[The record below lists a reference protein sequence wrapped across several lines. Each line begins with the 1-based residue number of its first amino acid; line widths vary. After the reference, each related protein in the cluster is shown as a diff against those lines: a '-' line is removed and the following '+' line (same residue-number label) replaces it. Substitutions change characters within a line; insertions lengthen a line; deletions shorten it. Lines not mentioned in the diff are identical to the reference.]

1 MLLTSWIRALR
12 QSFSRR
18 RALSRVRRHAGSTSS
33 VSPRKLSVAEVLEER
48 SLLSALVFDNATF
61 TSTAATPGINIT
73 NSTLDANNDGVSDF
87 DNLVIASSDVPINVS
102 GTGIGIRINLS
113 NLTGLNHITI
123 ENVTVTGGLVAGA
136 QTFQGISVALNN
148 VSLQSLTVDQATVT
162 TTSANGID
170 LNLQNIATAG
180 GVAVTVKDSTVRSTN
195 ATGVQVTLGSTTLT
209 THLSALTVADSILEG
224 IGVTS
229 TAGAAFQTLIDQ
241 TSVRNTRVQ
250 DGSAN
255 PVARSITYNLTRT
268 TVGDLRVEEN
278 PLLRGLSVTTTDSPL
293 KAVTV
298 ADNTINVGAAGATD
312 GIRINTT
319 TTNSALGTTSQS
331 DVTNLL
337 IRTNTITGA
346 VANNNTVN
354 GIVLNLS
361 NSNLGSYTN
370 TTNNSAGA
378 RIADNTIS
386 NLSSNTGTAIGLQ
399 ITASASAAFVAAN
412 DFAGVGNDLP
422 LLLDLFNGSNA
433 TGVRGTAAGD
443 LNGIIS
449 NNITGNNGRG
459 LVVTTTAN
467 TTFLGS
473 VTSNTFRGG
482 NAASREG
489 VVMSFTD
496 KPTTAGFDSFNLL
509 FDSNTVDA
517 NRRAGVDLSMV
528 NTAVG
533 TMEIRDNVIIGTED
547 AGVNTPD
554 GLSISLV
561 GTSVTQQATNLLR
574 KSFIE
579 DNFIGITRAGVVS
592 PNSLNGIFFNAQE
605 QSNVQDLQILNN
617 FVAGNR
623 QDGILIQRDDEAS
636 FTSSLTPEAGQ
647 NRAVTISGNQL
658 FSNQRHGVTVDSRN
672 GSIDLLDFEIKDN
685 SIGTNSVAIGAIAVG
700 SVLGNGQNGIEMF
713 AQADARMLVDIIDN
727 DIQFNGTNGINLET
741 RANASSDKRQIGGTW
756 IKNTISNNTG
766 SGINIIGRH
775 GLYDETLG
783 TRSPI
788 FIGLDGTDP
797 ADGQSRGNLIET
809 NGQFGLRVNVGGSDN
824 GDFGFTN
831 NTVRGNLGGGL
842 QIQSNQELV
851 AIKGNTIVANQG
863 IGLNLIGTGG
873 GAVNATI
880 RDNLITAQT
889 NIAGGNNGDGVEISV
904 LGFLQQTTS
913 VLMTNNFIDSNAGR
927 GIDVLNGG
935 DSTLQLQIGNGTV
948 EGRNTIVSN
957 NLEGLYVVNSS
968 DQTQSQNVSS
978 SVAMSANGGVFNRPD
993 MMLNVELNTIKDNGI
1008 SSSFN
1013 GTGFV
1018 LRVGTSGSDGATI
1031 NNPGSVGSNSGSANA
1046 GNGRVNARVVNNTF
1060 DGNFGNDFYA
1070 EPFLSTGPG
1079 NSGGT
1084 WDTGTF
1090 DNSPLQRDPLS
1101 RLNMVFTAN
1110 TGNGINVQNA
1120 AFFSNNE
1127 PTWKSRSSNG
1137 NVANAPGPFGN
1148 TARARSVTN
1157 LRGGF
1162 DPLTGIDTAAPFTPN
1177 LGFQFAYEA
1186 LGATTWQVETGFDRS
1201 GNNST
1206 FAFFNPNS
1214 AGPSQNNFDD
1224 NSPAI
1229 IGTPTRL
1236 WSVVP
1241 SGSFTFPNVNSPTL
1255 MTAEITVA
1263 LDPSNVPV
1271 SQIRTTF
1278 TEFVTGVDLAD
1289 FQLLSHTIATTLT
1302 SSVPVGALALVVSDA
1317 SVFPAATMAAP
1328 IFIRLEGETLTVIN
1342 VDVPTNTLT
1351 LMNPTT
1357 AAHNGSVNRPLEVAY
1372 VVPLVDALGV
1382 QLSVVADASTQD
1394 PNNPLAFK
1402 SYTIDLSFPTSTAG
1416 DYELRVLTSDVVT
1429 VVRDTVIQVNGLG
1442 NALTPVVDNDG
1453 VLQNYTA
1460 SLNFSIDN
1468 VNPIATISPVT
1479 PALRNAAAGI
1489 VTVNF
1494 TEAVSGVDIADFQL
1508 TRDGV
1513 NVSLGSISVTPVSS
1527 TVYTL
1532 NLNQLTGAPG
1542 VYNLTLFSTDPVSSI
1557 LDVAGNLVANV
1568 AGIAD
1573 QNSWT
1578 VDTTLPTVM
1587 SIDTNPAVSPSNTPV
1602 TAVQINFSEAVSG
1615 LSMLVPGVDIS
1626 DFKLQRTDSSGT
1638 VNNIPLSQL
1647 TTPLFMN
1654 TALQYEIDLTAVTGT
1669 PGTYTLTVNAVNS
1682 GIFDLALNA
1691 LETSFSKTW
1700 VLDTTAPVSDI
1711 VDVAPD
1717 PRQAPVDALNTIFTE
1732 AVNGLLLSQYVLAY
1746 DDGTAATG
1754 GVISD
1759 ATNAPTIVITANG
1772 HGLSNDTSITIYG
1785 VQGNT
1790 NANGVFLV
1798 KNVTANTFE
1807 LDDIAAG
1814 VNPVPGSGIYTSGG
1828 RWARNVSSLGGSTL
1842 TMQTPTRFVA
1852 NLSSVTNNPGTYIVS
1867 LLADPLGAKDAAL
1880 NPLLPAS
1887 TLFNVAAQDTWTYG
1901 PDVAPTGTIT
1911 PFVPSTIGTNAGLV
1925 TITFSEP
1932 LQQVPGSTPG
1942 TFVTPV
1948 DLTDFDLQRKP
1959 TGSPATSFTTVP
1971 LTGATITQTSATTF
1985 VIDLSGSGL
1994 TDGNFDY
2001 KLSLKS
2007 NDAVTPIKDATGN
2020 ALADDNDPATP
2031 AGIANQITWTKVATD
2046 PSVTTITG
2054 VFSDGTDPATA
2065 SKLRAVQTLTINFST
2080 NVTFTNGLSDA
2091 SQYLRLTR
2099 QAATGG
2105 PVLPVSLDGLPII
2118 QVTGSQYR
2126 VNLSA
2131 LTGADGKYT
2140 FTVLGS
2146 ATNAIKSTVG
2156 GLSLLNSKSLSWT
2169 KDATIH
2175 VDPAVAAN
2183 NAVFTDGTDATAL
2196 GNEVVRTSA
2205 GKVTLRAAIQ
2215 EANALAGDDAIELG
2229 VGTYVLTLGGVQ
2241 EDFALSGDLDIRQ
2254 NLTIRGKG
2262 AGQTIIDASGLPAAQ
2277 RDRLFQIMAGATLTL
2292 QGVTLL
2298 GGSVLGSQDGGAI
2311 LNSGT
2316 LDLSDSTIGTTD
2328 ATLVATKGNR
2338 SQDDAGAILNAG
2350 TAKIT
2355 RTTIAGN
2362 TATATGGAI
2371 RNTGTLNLTN
2381 STLSGNTSTGHGG
2394 GLINVAGGN
2403 ATLEGV
2409 TISGNRSNSGAGG
2422 GIRNDGTLRLINDTI
2437 ANNRSL
2443 ATQGGAGI
2451 SRNSVITI
2459 GNTIVS
2465 DNLFTNN
2472 TLNDFSTGAAV
2483 MSLGGN
2489 IVRTPNGAVG
2499 FGAQDQLNVNPGLQP
2514 LANYGGPTQTHT
2526 VLIGSAA
2533 IDRGQNINV
2542 MNQNVATSVD
2552 QRGAPRFLDGP
2563 TAVLNA
2569 VDSGA
2574 IEFGNF
2580 FVNTTTDTADAAQGD
2595 GLAED
2600 GLGLTSLRA
2609 AIMESNALAGESAIL
2624 LDGQVYQLNRLAPDT
2639 TAPVVTSITGVSNTV
2654 QVGVVTI
2661 TFSEDVAGFDLAD
2674 LRLTRQVGA
2683 ALPVIVPL
2691 AGPAFTLT
2699 PAVGSRSVYTI
2710 NLTAAT
2716 AVAGL
2721 YNLTVNPVAS
2731 NIRDKDNNPLTD
2743 VAMVDWVRGT
2753 DTFAPTVS
2761 IAPIVSQPVIN
2772 AGIATVTFSER
2783 VNGVSINNF
2792 TLTRNGVAVSLAG
2805 VTLANTQ
2812 AAGFNGRTVVTLDLT
2827 NVTQLVGNYALS
2839 ISASVGANV
2848 TIKDASPAA
2857 NNLAVVPPPTMWA
2870 KAAFAQFKAVTT
2882 PSTAA
2887 LSTFTLQFSEPV
2899 AGLKEDDFTL
2909 MYNDGSGLGFQPV
2922 TLTTGQ
2928 ATSPL
2933 LAAVVP
2939 VVQTPANGTA
2949 ATQWTYTFRNN
2960 ETARDGV
2967 YQLDFNGLANGNV
2980 LVTATGA
2987 NFIPTAANL
2996 QFQVGEDLSLFGDL
3010 DIFGGAGNNVQII
3023 GVSKDVTANSLGVTV
3038 QPSVIDGLTNDRLFD
3053 TQATSNTTITGVEL
3067 RNGQVVFERNGGGV
3081 RNLGTLT
3088 INNSDLLSSFA
3099 DGNGGGI
3106 SNGDS
3111 LNVGTLVLNSSTL
3124 QSNTAGSIASGSQ
3137 FGKGGA
3143 IFNESGSVTIGDGT
3157 FSSNVAFTDGGVI
3170 YNDNNTTAVIFSST
3184 LSGNT
3189 ARRDGGALYNGD
3201 TSVLTISS
3209 TTLASNLADSDNDGD
3224 GEGGAIFTEGGA
3236 TLTLNTSILRA
3247 NTARAGG
3254 ALYNDDA
3261 SLTLDSN
3268 LFELN
3273 IAKGGLT
3280 GALGNGTGVGGA
3292 IYNSVG
3298 GTLVLTKGVFTT
3310 NSASD
3315 DGGAIQNYGTL
3326 GITGTEF
3333 LINTAGMDSLR
3344 SGDTDKGRGGAI
3356 FNDDGSVIL
3365 TSVEFNQ
3372 NQSFGQAGALFNQDA
3387 GFVSMALS
3395 TFTGNTAAGDAGAVY
3410 NDNVG
3415 QVLIDRS
3422 TFSGNVSTADGGGF
3436 YNNSELNSSPQA
3448 PASSQLTADVLAT
3461 DVSIDVLDVSQF
3473 PSQGGF
3479 LITITSGAMP
3489 VSETLLVTNVS
3500 GNTFQVVRGIH
3511 GTVPALHNNTDPVV
3525 LLDRPAAA
3533 SVITSSTFVQ
3543 NRATDGGAIFNRG
3556 FGSLSVQNS
3565 TLSANTATISGG
3577 GLANFGSASLLN
3589 DTVYLNDAPVGAGI
3603 VSNSDGSS
3611 PLARVAL
3618 LNTIVA
3624 GGTSGFDLVGD
3635 TFVDAGHNLI
3645 EDLGVVTV
3653 IDSTSAPSSFADPT
3667 HANILGQNPQLDV
3680 LQDNGGPTFT
3690 HALLFGSLARD
3701 AGDNAGTTVGDQRG
3715 FTRIFDGDGNGI
3727 ATVDIGAF
3735 ESGFII
3741 NSFSDTID
3749 ENIND
3754 GINADRFGVSTLR
3767 ATIMQANARIGED
3780 TIILSPGTYTLT
3792 LGGREEDGSAT
3803 GDLDITETTLN
3814 IIGSG
3819 TDQTFIDGAQ
3829 IDRIFHVLPGVTL
3842 NLSNLTLLRGNAST
3856 TDNGGAIRNEGTV
3869 ALRNVQVLDSSAA
3882 RGGAIFNEA
3891 AGILT
3896 VTNSLLRGNTAYLQG
3911 GAIFNNGLLELTG
3924 SDIGVATQLAVKL
3937 TNSKLTAVVAASVPG
3952 NTSMITLDSVS
3963 QFPTTT
3969 GFVIQVDAEQ
3979 MLVTGI
3985 LGNTF
3990 TVTRGFNG
3998 TAAPAHAAGNSVAET
4013 TITVADISQFP
4024 STTPFV
4030 IQVDSEQMRV
4040 TAISGNQFTVVRAVN
4055 GVLAAHAQNA
4065 LVSQGN
4071 FANVHGGGLFNL
4083 GNALIQQNFFVGNV
4097 ADSRGGAIYNG
4108 ASAAANTV
4116 DIRQSTFADNF
4127 ASSRGAAI
4135 YNEDVLLITNST
4147 ISSNDSG
4154 TNAAIGNTLTGFVDI
4169 NNSTVV
4175 DNVAF
4180 RGGGLANTTLGF
4192 VTVRNTILANNLS
4205 TAVAGIKAPNARGM
4219 FLTGGNNFVG
4229 NNADSV
4235 GFVNNLNFDQVGS
4248 ATSPF
4253 DPVIEGLSDNGGLTL
4268 TQAPRTGSPAIDAGN
4283 NTGAADKDTV
4293 DQRGAPRPTNDD
4305 SDVGSVERQDIH
4317 LKSISNVTMAE
4328 GNSGS
4333 TPFTFT
4339 LILNQ
4344 ASVEEVRIGFTLQGD
4359 TAFAGEDFI
4368 HQTGTV
4374 VFAPGTLIQT
4384 IVVNVNGDT
4393 SVESNEQFFVNLVD
4407 PVNVTLD
4414 VTRAVGTIT
4423 TDDTGFRIND
4433 VNKVETDSG
4442 TQTYTFTVEVVGA
4455 LLTTDAS
4462 VQYIVSEASGALT
4475 SAVAVNDLIVNVN
4488 NPNAFPTSG
4497 TFTIQIDAEQLL
4509 VTSVA
4514 GNVFNLA
4521 APTTAAHNAGVA
4533 VTLVGASTVSS
4544 AAGVLVSDS
4553 TVTVVSAASFPS
4565 NGGFAIQIDNEFMQ
4579 VTNVDVGTGVLTV
4592 TRGINGS
4599 VPVAHALGAAVTL
4612 VRPNAAT
4619 GGNVDFIDQ
4628 TTPMT
4633 LNFVAGATNPAPQ
4646 TITVTVNSDLNTE
4659 ANESFFVHLTGG
4671 GTTQF
4676 EFGKTIGIGTIFND
4690 DLGFNVSNASAVEV
4704 DPLSVPNTSIM
4715 EFNVTQRHLVYT
4727 SVGGIPTLANTTATV
4742 STSSADATSG
4752 QDFTAVTQT
4761 LSFTGGA
4768 TTAPPVSVTILGDLR
4783 YEVPFETFQLQT
4795 TSGTINTVVDGNV
4808 VAQSNTGTGTIIDN
4822 DQPPDQYHIYSYNNA
4837 GDGLVHIRVDLIQ
4850 TMLGVPTRS
4859 MVQDVVQ
4866 SNPAAITQLGTANDD
4881 LFAIDFNLYATAN
4894 AADFLLYDTTGAF
4907 DVNVIGTSNPIPVGG
4922 ISVDGQAQNGAD
4934 TVRFQGDGTA
4944 FDSVVYDSTDANSG
4958 VVTFTDS
4965 VFGFGTRFV
4974 NYANMEPVFDRTN
4987 AGSRVFN
4994 TTAGNGTADNIVVS
5008 SSGGFVSISSVIGAS
5023 LPTFESVTAR
5033 APLGSLVINGNS
5045 DNNTILVSSADLTF
5059 AATLTVNGFGG
5070 DDTINLANWALPSTV
5085 FGDDS
5090 LDATTGNDVITGGSN
5105 SDSIDGGSGND
5116 VIAGGGGN
5124 DQILGGLGNDNL
5136 TGNDGDDVI
5145 HGDDINDLV
5154 DTGLPNT
5161 QDDIIQGNDG
5171 VDALFGGFGNDN
5183 IDGGAGSETVDGGSG
5198 DDVVSGGSGD
5208 DVVLGNN
5215 GNDTLSGGTGADSV
5229 DGGFG
5234 DDQMFGN
5241 DSISGDGS
5249 TDTINGQDGSDII
5262 SYIDISPA
5270 GNTFTLTTTQLMVG
5284 AEIEIIVDA
5293 DRAFLVAGSGNNM
5306 MIATAFT
5313 GSVTMNGG
5321 AGIDTLL
5328 GGSGNDSLIGGLGTD
5343 TLTGNDGND
5352 TLNGG
5357 DGNDLITGGLGDDV
5371 MTGDV
5376 GIDTISGG
5384 DGNDSAT
5391 GGDGNDSIAGGIGID
5406 TLDGGN
5412 NNDTL
5417 FGNDDGDS
5425 LLGGGGQDSID
5436 GGDGADSIDGG
5447 DGDDTAC
5454 GQTGNDDVRGG
5465 AGNDTLQGNDGDDSV
5480 NGMDGNDTLD
5490 GNLGRDTL
5498 FGGAGDDSLISTDG
5512 NDQVNGQGGSA
5523 DTFTFNGDNTIA
5535 DTFTITAVADVN
5547 PGTGRVGIGLA
5558 RLNPGLSFTT
5568 VLLGVE
5574 VFTLNLNG
5582 GNDLVTVSD
5591 LATVNDL
5598 TVLNINGGD
5607 GNDAIDASLST
5618 STTVALRMFLGAGND
5633 SVLSGAGNDTIQG
5646 EAGNDTIIANDG
5658 TDSLLGGDGNDSLN
5672 GNGGNDTING
5682 GLGDDSIWG
5691 GAGTDSLLGLDG
5703 KDTILGQGSSD
5714 TIDGGIGDDFLDG
5727 GYGVSESV
5735 IAGSGDD
5742 SIRGG
5747 AGNDKIAGRDGI
5759 DRLFGDDGNDT
5770 IKGGDGADSIDG
5782 GNGNDLVSGDQGND
5796 TINGGAGNDFLL
5808 GGVDNDRIL
5817 GGAGNDTCVGEAGN
5831 DYVDG
5836 QGGTDKVLGGNGTG
5850 TNTKAPADTV
5860 LGASSEINE
5869 LFKILTARPSIFNEL
5884 NF

>member
-48 SLLSALVFDNATF
+48 ALLSALVFDNATF

-102 GTGIGIRINLS
+102 GTGVGIRINLS
-113 NLTGLNHITI
+113 NLIGLNHITI
-123 ENVTVTGGLVAGA
+123 ENVAVTGGLVAGA
-136 QTFQGISVALNN
+136 QTFQGISVTLNN
-148 VSLQSLTVDQATVT
+148 VTLQSLTVDQATVT
-162 TTSANGID
+162 TTNANGID
-170 LNLQNIATAG
+170 LNLQNIATVG
-180 GVAVTVKDSTVRSTN
+180 GVAVSVKDSTVRSTN
-195 ATGVQVTLGSTTLT
+195 ATGVQVTLGSTTLS

-224 IGVTS
+224 VGVTS
-229 TAGAAFQTLIDQ
+229 TAGAAFQTLVDQ

-278 PLLRGLSVTTTDSPL
+278 PLFRGLSITTTDSPL
-293 KAVTV
+293 KAVTI
-298 ADNTINVGAAGATD
+298 ADNTNINVGAAGATN
-312 GIRINTT
+312 GISISAS
-319 TTNSALGTTSQS
+319 TTNAALGTTSQS

-337 IRTNTITGA
+337 IRTNTISGA
-346 VANNNTVN
+346 AANNNTVN
-354 GIVLNLS
+354 GIVLNLN
-361 NSNLGSYTN
+361 NSNLGSYSSAE
-370 TTNNSAGA
+370 NNSAGA
-378 RIADNTIS
+378 RITANTIS
-386 NLSSNTGTAIGLQ
+386 NLSSSTGAAIGVQ

-412 DFAGVGNDLP
+412 DVAGVGNDLP
-422 LLLDLFNGSNA
+422 LLLDLFNGSNK
-433 TGVRGTAAGD
+433 TGVRSTAAGD

-449 NNITGNNGRG
+449 NTITGNNGRG

-467 TTFLGS
+467 TNFLGS
-473 VTSNTFRGG
+473 VTSNTFSGG
-482 NAASREG
+482 NAAQRREG

-509 FDSNTVDA
+509 FDSNTVDN
-517 NRRAGVDLSMV
+517 NRRGGVDLTLV

-533 TMEIRDNVIIGTED
+533 AMTIRNNVITNTED
-547 AGVNTPD
+547 NLANTPD
-554 GLSISLV
+554 GLSIALT
-561 GTSVTQQATNLLR
+561 GASVTQQATNVLR

-579 DNFIGITRAGVVS
+579 DNLFGVTAAGAVGRNSANGLFI
-592 PNSLNGIFFNAQE
+592 NAQE
-605 QSNVQDLQILNN
+605 LSEIQDLQIRRNTIANSGANAISFLREDDAKLTTVNPEADQTRSVTIADN
-617 FVAGNR
+617 QTTLSTFH
-623 QDGILIQRDDEAS
+623 GIL
-636 FTSSLTPEAGQ
+636 
-647 NRAVTISGNQL
+647 
-658 FSNQRHGVTVDSRN
+658 VDVRN
-672 GSIDLLDFEIKDN
+672 GSTDLLDFEVRGN
-685 SIGTNSVAIGAIAVG
+685 AIRNNFQTGMHFI
-700 SVLGNGQNGIEMF
+700 SR
-713 AQADARMLVDIIDN
+713 ADARLLVDVIEN
-727 DIQFNGTNGINLET
+727 DIEFNGTDGIQLET
-741 RANASSDKRQIGGTW
+741 FQNATTDKRQIGGTW

-766 SGINIIGRH
+766 SGINIFGRH
-775 GLYDETLG
+775 GLFDEATG
-783 TRSPI
+783 TRTPL
-788 FIGLDGTDP
+788 FVGLEGNDP
-797 ADGQSRGNLIET
+797 ADGLTRGNLIEN
-809 NGQFGLRVNVGGSDN
+809 NGQIGLRVNVGFNSN
-824 GDFGFTN
+824 GDLGVTN

-842 QIQSNQELV
+842 QISSNQELV
-851 AIKGNTIVANQG
+851 AIKGNTIASNQG
-863 IGLNLIGTGG
+863 IGLDLISTGTVS
-873 GAVNATI
+873 ASI

-889 NIAGGNNGDGVEISV
+889 TSAGGIVGDGVEITSV
-904 LGFLQQTTS
+904 GATMS

-935 DSTLQLQIGNGTV
+935 NATLQLQIGDATA
-948 EGRNTIVSN
+948 EGSNTIVSN
-957 NLEGLYVVNSS
+957 NLEGLYVVNSA
-968 DQTQSQNVSS
+968 DAGQSQNVSAN
-978 SVAMSANGGVFNRPD
+978 VAMSANGNVFNRPD
-993 MMLNVELNTIKDNGI
+993 MMLNVDRNTIRDNGI
-1008 SSSFN
+1008 NSGFN
-1013 GTGFV
+1013 ATGFV
-1018 LRVGTSGSDGATI
+1018 LRVGAVGSDGNTV
-1031 NNPGSVGSNSGSANA
+1031 NNPGQVGTSNGGANA
-1046 GNGRVNARVVNNTF
+1046 GNGRVNSRVVTNSF
-1060 DGNFGNDFYA
+1060 DGNLGNDFYV

-1079 NSGGT
+1079 NTGGQ
-1084 WDTGTF
+1084 WDTGGF
-1090 DNSPLQRDPLS
+1090 NPAGLERDPLS
-1101 RLNMVFTAN
+1101 RLNMVFQAN
-1110 TGNGINVQNA
+1110 TGNGINVQNFA
-1120 AFFSNNE
+1120 AFSNNE
-1127 PTWKSRSSNG
+1127 PIWKSRSSNG
-1137 NVANAPGPFGN
+1137 NVANPPGPFGN
-1148 TARARSVTN
+1148 TSRGRSVTN

-1162 DPLTGIDTAAPFTPN
+1162 DPLTNTDTAAPFFVPGN
-1177 LGFQFAYEA
+1177 AGASQGFQFAYEA
-1186 LGATTWQVETGFDRS
+1186 LGPTTWQVETNFDTS
-1201 GNNST
+1201 GNNSS
-1206 FAFFNPNS
+1206 FPFFNPNA
-1214 AGPSQNNFDD
+1214 AGASQNNFSD
-1224 NSPAI
+1224 
-1229 IGTPTRL
+1229 PTGL
-1236 WSVVP
+1236 WSIVP
-1241 SGSFTFPNVNSPTL
+1241 SGSFTFPNVASPSL
-1255 MTAEITVA
+1255 LSAGITVA
-1263 LDPSNVPV
+1263 ADPSAVPI

-1289 FQLLSHTIATTLT
+1289 FQLLSHTIHANVT
-1302 SSVPVGALALVVSDA
+1302 SSVPVGALAIAVSGMTGPMGA
-1317 SVFPAATMAAP
+1317 LGLFPTATVLNP
-1328 IFIRLEGETLTVIN
+1328 IQVRLEGETLTVTN
-1342 VDVPTNTLT
+1342 VNTATNMLT
-1351 LMNPTT
+1351 LATPTT
-1357 AAHNGSVNRPLEVAY
+1357 AAHNGSASRPLEVAF
-1372 VVPLVDALGV
+1372 VVPLVDALGTP
-1382 QLSVVADASTQD
+1382 LSVVADPSTQD

-1416 DYELRVLTSDVVT
+1416 DYELRVVNTDAAT
-1429 VVRDTVIQVNGLG
+1429 VVRDTLIQVNGLG
-1442 NALTPVVDNDG
+1442 NVLTPIVDNDG
-1453 VLQNYTA
+1453 VLQNYAA
-1460 SLNFSIDN
+1460 SLNFTVDN
-1468 VNPIATISPVT
+1468 VQPVAVISPVT
-1479 PALRNAAAGI
+1479 PAYRNAAAGI
-1489 VTVNF
+1489 VTVNVS
-1494 TEAVSGVDIADFQL
+1494 EAVSGVDIADFKL

-1513 NVSLGSISVTPVSS
+1513 DVPLGSISVVQVSPS
-1527 TVYTL
+1527 SFTL

-1542 VYNLTLFSTDPVSSI
+1542 VYNLTLFSTDPVSPI
-1557 LDVAGNLVANV
+1557 VDVAGNLVSNV
-1568 AGIAD
+1568 AGVAS

-1578 VDTTLPTVM
+1578 VDTTLPTVV
-1587 SIDTNPAVSPSNTPV
+1587 SINTNPAASPSNTPV

-1615 LSMLVPGVDIS
+1615 LNMMVPGVDIS
-1626 DFKLQRTDSSGT
+1626 DFKLQRTDSAGT
-1638 VNNIPLSQL
+1638 VSNIPLSQA

-1654 TALQYEIDLTAVTGT
+1654 TPQQFEINLSAVTGT

-1691 LETSFSKTW
+1691 LETSFSKSW
-1700 VLDTTAPVSDI
+1700 VLDATAPVSDI

-1732 AVNGLLLSQYVLAY
+1732 AVSGLTIGQYVLAY
-1746 DDGTAATG
+1746 DDGTSATG
-1754 GVISD
+1754 GVISN
-1759 ATNAPTIVITANG
+1759 ATNAPTIVITSNA
-1772 HGLSNDTSITIYG
+1772 HGLINDTPITIYG
-1785 VQGNT
+1785 VLGNT

-1814 VNPVPGSGIYTSGG
+1814 VNPVPGNGIYTSGG
-1828 RWARNVSSLGGSTL
+1828 RWARNASLANLGATAL

-1852 NLSSVTNNPGTYIVS
+1852 NLASVTNNPGSYIVS
-1867 LLADPLGAKDAAL
+1867 LLADPAGAKDAAL

-1887 TLFNVAAQDTWTYG
+1887 TQFNVAAQDMWTYG

-1959 TGSPATSFTTVP
+1959 TGSPASSFTTVS
-1971 LTGATITQTSATTF
+1971 LAGATVTQTSATTF
-1985 VIDLSGSGL
+1985 AIDLSGSGL

-2031 AGIANQITWTKVATD
+2031 AGIASQITWTKIATD

-2105 PVLPVSLDGLPII
+2105 PVLPVSLDGLPIT
-2118 QVTGSQYR
+2118 QVTGSQFR

-2169 KDATIH
+2169 KDGTIH
-2175 VDPAVAAN
+2175 IVLDDAN
-2183 NAVFTDGTDATAL
+2183 NATNPNKNTNAVLTDGTDATAL
-2196 GNEVVRTSA
+2196 GNEVVRTSN

-2215 EANALAGDDAIELG
+2215 ETNALAGDDAIELG
-2229 VGTYVLTLGGVQ
+2229 VGTYVLTAVGVQ
-2241 EDFALSGDLDIRQ
+2241 EDFAVFGDLDIRE

-2262 AGQTIIDASGLPAAQ
+2262 VGQTIIDASGLTGAQ
-2277 RDRLFQIMAGATLTL
+2277 RDRVFQILAGATLTL
-2292 QGVTLL
+2292 QGVTLR
-2298 GGSVLGSQDGGAI
+2298 GGGVLGSEDGGAI
-2311 LNSGT
+2311 RNSGT
-2316 LDLSDSTIGTTD
+2316 LILQD
-2328 ATLVATKGNR
+2328 AEIRNSS
-2338 SQDDAGAILNAG
+2338 SQDDAGAILNSG
-2350 TAKIT
+2350 TATIT

-2362 TATATGGAI
+2362 TATSTGGAI
-2371 RNTGTLNLTN
+2371 RNTGTLNLSN
-2381 STLSGNTSTGHGG
+2381 STLSANTSTGNGG
-2394 GLINVAGGN
+2394 GLMNVAGAT

-2409 TISGNRSNSGAGG
+2409 TISGNTATSGAGG

-2437 ANNRSL
+2437 AFNRSL
-2443 ATQGGAGI
+2443 ATATTAGAGI
-2451 SRNSVITI
+2451 SRNGVITI

-2465 DNLFTNN
+2465 DNVFTNN
-2472 TLNDFSTGAAV
+2472 TLNDFSAGAAV
-2483 MSLGGN
+2483 TSLGGN

-2499 FGAQDQLNVNPGLQP
+2499 FNAQDQLNVNPGLQP

-2533 IDRGQNINV
+2533 IDRGRNINV
-2542 MNQNVATSVD
+2542 TNQNVATSVD

-2569 VDSGA
+2569 VDVGA

-2580 FVNTTTDTADAAQGD
+2580 FVNTTADTADVAQGD

-2639 TAPVVTSITGVSNTV
+2639 TAPVVMSITGVSNTV

-2661 TFSEDVAGFDLAD
+2661 TFSEDVAGFDLTD
-2674 LRLTRQVGA
+2674 LRLTRTVGA
-2683 ALPVIVPL
+2683 VTTNIALTSPT
-2691 AGPAFTLT
+2691 FTLT
-2699 PAVGSRSVYTI
+2699 PATGSRSVYTI
-2710 NLTAAT
+2710 DLTSVTAT
-2716 AVAGL
+2716 NGL
-2721 YNLTVNPVAS
+2721 YNLTVNSVAS
-2731 NIRDKDNNPLTD
+2731 NIRDKDNNPLANPAT
-2743 VAMVDWVRGT
+2743 VDWVRGT

-2772 AGIATVTFSER
+2772 AGLATVTFSER

-2792 TLTRNGVAVSLAG
+2792 TLTRTVGAVVTNISLAG

-2812 AAGFNGRTVVTLDLT
+2812 DANFNGRTVVTLDLT

-2848 TIKDASPAA
+2848 TIKDIA
-2857 NNLAVVPPPTMWA
+2857 NNNLLVVPPPTVWA

-2887 LSTFTLQFSEPV
+2887 LSAFTLQFSEPV
-2899 AGLKEDDFTL
+2899 AGLKVDDFTL
-2909 MYNDGSGLGFQPV
+2909 TYNDGSGLGFQPV
-2922 TLTTGQ
+2922 TI
-2928 ATSPL
+2928 TSPT
-2933 LAAVVP
+2933 LATLGTVVP
-2939 VVQTPANGTA
+2939 TVANGNA
-2949 ATQWTYTFRNN
+2949 ATQWTFTLNN
-2960 ETARDGV
+2960 KEAARDGL
-2967 YQLDFNGLANGNV
+2967 YQLSFNGVANGNV
-2980 LVTATGA
+2980 LVTVAGA
-2987 NFIPTAANL
+2987 PFIPNSATL
-2996 QFQVGEDLSLFGDL
+2996 PFQVGEDLSLFGDL
-3010 DIFGGAGNNVQII
+3010 DIFGGAGNNIQII
-3023 GVSKDVTANSLGVTV
+3023 GVSKDVTANLLGVTV

-3088 INNSDLLSSFA
+3088 INNSDLLNSFA

-3106 SNGDS
+3106 SNGNS
-3111 LNVGTLVLNSSTL
+3111 LTAGTLILNNSTL
-3124 QSNTAGSIASGSQ
+3124 QSNSAGSVTSGSQ

-3143 IFNESGSVTIGDGT
+3143 IFNESGSVTIVDGT

-3170 YNDNNTTAVIFSST
+3170 YNDNNTTAAITSST

-3201 TSVLTISS
+3201 TSVLTIAS

-3273 IAKGGLT
+3273 MAKGGVS

-3326 GITGTEF
+3326 GMTGTEF
-3333 LINTAGMDSLR
+3333 LNNIAGVDSLR

-3372 NQSFGQAGALFNQDA
+3372 NQSFGQGGALFNQDA

-3395 TFTGNTAAGDAGAVY
+3395 TFTGNTSVGDGGAVY
-3410 NDNVG
+3410 NDDVG

-3436 YNNSELNSSPQA
+3436 YNNSELNSSPQS
-3448 PASSQLTADVLAT
+3448 PAGSQLVGNISAVVLSLT
-3461 DVSIDVLDVSQF
+3461 LLDASQF

-3479 LITITSGAMP
+3479 LIQIGTEI
-3489 VSETLLVTNVS
+3489 LLVTKVLTGNV
-3500 GNTFQVVRGIH
+3500 FQVVRGIH
-3511 GTVPALHNNTDPVV
+3511 GTVPALHNNSDPVTLV
-3525 LLDRPAAA
+3525 DRPAAA

-3565 TLSANTATISGG
+3565 TLSANTASISGG
-3577 GLANFGSASLLN
+3577 GIANFGSASLLN

-3624 GGTSGFDLVGD
+3624 GGTTGFDLVGN
-3635 TFVDAGHNLI
+3635 TFVDSGHNLI

-3653 IDSTSAPSSFADPT
+3653 IDATGVPSSFADPT
-3667 HANILGQNPQLDV
+3667 HGNILGSNPQLDV

-3741 NSFSDTID
+3741 NSFADTID

-3754 GINADRFGVSTLR
+3754 GINADRMGVSTLR
-3767 ATIMQANARIGED
+3767 ATIMQANARVGED
-3780 TIILSPGTYTLT
+3780 TIILSPGTYTLA
-3792 LGGREEDGSAT
+3792 LGGREEDGAAT

-3819 TDQTFIDGAQ
+3819 TAQTFIDGAQ

-3842 NLSNLTLLRGNAST
+3842 NLSNLTLLHGNAST
-3856 TDNGGAIRNEGTV
+3856 TDNGGAILNQGTV

-3882 RGGAIFNEA
+3882 RGGAIFNDA

-3896 VTNSLLRGNTAYLQG
+3896 VTNSLFRGDTAYLQG
-3911 GAIFNNGLLELTG
+3911 GAIFNNGSLELTG
-3924 SDIGVATQLAVKL
+3924 SDIGVATQLAIKL

-3952 NTSMITLDSVS
+3952 NTSVIALDSVS

-3985 LGNTF
+3985 AGNNF

-3998 TAAPAHAAGNSVAET
+3998 TAAPAHAAGNSVAQT

-4024 STTPFV
+4024 ATTPFV

-4055 GVLAAHAQNA
+4055 GVLASHAQNA

-4083 GNALIQQNFFVGNV
+4083 GNAVIKQNFFVGNV

-4108 ASAAANTV
+4108 ATAAANTL
-4116 DIRQSTFADNF
+4116 DIQQSTFADNF

-4135 YNEDVLLITNST
+4135 YNEDTLLITNST

-4154 TNAAIGNTLTGFVDI
+4154 TNAAIGNTLTGTVDI

-4180 RGGGLANTTLGF
+4180 RGGGIANTTLG
-4192 VTVRNTILANNLS
+4192 TVMVKNTILANNLS
-4205 TAVAGIKAPNARGM
+4205 TAVAGIKAPNVRGTFM
-4219 FLTGGNNFVG
+4219 TNGNNFVG

-4235 GFVNNLNFDQVGS
+4235 GFVNNISFDQVGS

-4368 HQTGTV
+4368 NQTGTV

-4384 IVVNVNGDT
+4384 VVVSVNGDT

-4455 LLTTDAS
+4455 LLTTNAS
-4462 VQYIVSEASGALT
+4462 VQYIVSSASGALT
-4475 SAVAVNDLIVNVN
+4475 SAVAVNDLTVNVN

-4497 TFTIQIDAEQLL
+4497 TFTIQIDGEQLL
-4509 VTSVA
+4509 VNSVV

-4521 APTTAAHNAGVA
+4521 APATAAHTSGVA
-4533 VTLVGASTVSS
+4533 VALVGASTVAN
-4544 AAGVLVSDS
+4544 AAGVLVGDS
-4553 TVTVVSAASFPS
+4553 TVTVASAASFPS
-4565 NGGFAIQIDNEFMQ
+4565 ASGFAIQVENEFMQ
-4579 VTNVDVGTGVLTV
+4579 VTNVGVGGVLTV
-4592 TRGINGS
+4592 TRAINGS
-4599 VPVAHALGAAVTL
+4599 VAAAHAMGAAVTL

-4628 TTPMT
+4628 LTPTTLT
-4633 LNFVAGATNPAPQ
+4633 FIAGATNPAPQ
-4646 TITVTVNSDLNTE
+4646 TISVTVNSDLNTE

-4690 DLGFNVSNASAVEV
+4690 DLGFNVSNASANEL
-4704 DPLSVPNTSIM
+4704 DPPLTSTM
-4715 EFNVTQRHLVYT
+4715 QFNVTQRHLVYT
-4727 SVGGIPTLANTTATV
+4727 SVGASGIPTLATTTATV
-4742 STSSADATSG
+4742 QTASGTATSG

-4761 LSFTGGA
+4761 LPFALGA
-4768 TTAPPVSVTILGDLR
+4768 TTSVSSPVTVTVLGDLR
-4783 YEVPFETFQLQT
+4783 FEKPDEIFQLQVN
-4795 TSGTINTVVDGNV
+4795 SGTINGVVDSNV
-4808 VAQSNTGTGTIIDN
+4808 VTSNNSNAGTGTIVDN
-4822 DQPPDQYHIYSYNNA
+4822 DPPPDQYHIYTRRITA
-4837 GDGLVHIRVDLIQ
+4837 TGEDRIRVDRIQ
-4850 TMLGVPTRS
+4850 TVAGVPTRTN
-4859 MVQDVVQ
+4859 VRDVALIGAVAFSQ
-4866 SNPAAITQLGTANDD
+4866 AGDFGGTKDD
-4881 LFAIDFNLYATAN
+4881 LFVIDFNLYDDS
-4894 AADFLLYDTTGAF
+4894 AAAFTQYDNPLNGNIDQTHVLGS
-4907 DVNVIGTSNPIPVGG
+4907 SNPIPATGG
-4922 ISVDGQAQNGAD
+4922 ISVDGLNQFGAD

-4944 FDSVVYDSTDANSG
+4944 ASPTLFDTVDYASTNANAGTVS
-4958 VVTFTDS
+4958 FTN
-4965 VFGFGTRFV
+4965 VAFGTRSV
-4974 NYANMEPVFDRTN
+4974 NYVNMEPVLDLTN

-4994 TTAGNGTADNIVVS
+4994 APVGNGVADNIVVS

-5045 DNNTILVSSADLTF
+5045 DNNTIVVSSPDLTF
-5059 AATLTVNGFGG
+5059 TAGLTVNGFGG
-5070 DDTINLANWALPSTV
+5070 DDSINLANWMLTSTV
-5085 FGDDS
+5085 FGGDGKD
-5090 LDATTGNDVITGGSN
+5090 TITGGSN
-5105 SDSIDGGSGND
+5105 IDSIDGGDGDDS
-5116 VIAGGGGN
+5116 ITGGAGN

-5145 HGDDINDLV
+5145 HGDDVNDV
-5154 DTGLPNT
+5154 DPLGGN
-5161 QDDIIQGNDG
+5161 DVIQGNDG

-5183 IDGGAGSETVDGGSG
+5183 LDGGAGNETVDGGSG

-5234 DDQMFGN
+5234 DDVMFGN

-5262 SYIDISPA
+5262 SYIDISTA
-5270 GNTFTLTTTQLMVG
+5270 NNTFTLTTTQLTVG

-5293 DRAFLVAGSGNNM
+5293 DRAFLVAGTGNNLM
-5306 MIATAFT
+5306 TAVTFT

-5321 AGIDTLL
+5321 AGVDTLL
-5328 GGSGNDSLIGGLGTD
+5328 GGSGNDSLIGGTGTD

-5352 TLNGG
+5352 TINGG
-5357 DGNDLITGGLGDDV
+5357 DGDDCITGGLGDDV
-5371 MTGDV
+5371 MTGDA
-5376 GIDTISGG
+5376 GIDNISGG

-5391 GGDGNDSIAGGIGID
+5391 GGDGNDSITGGIGID

-5417 FGNDDGDS
+5417 FGNDEGDS
-5425 LLGGGGQDSID
+5425 LLGGAGQDSID
-5436 GGDGADSIDGG
+5436 GGNGADSIDGG
-5447 DGDDTAC
+5447 DGDDTAF
-5454 GQTGNDDVRGG
+5454 GQAGNDDVRGG

-5498 FGGAGDDSLISTDG
+5498 FGGAGDDLLISTDG

-5535 DTFTITAVADVN
+5535 DVFTITAVADVN

-5568 VLLGVE
+5568 MLLGVE

-5582 GNDLVTVSD
+5582 GNDLVTLGD

-5598 TVLNINGGD
+5598 TVLNINAGD
-5607 GNDAIDASLST
+5607 GNDTIDGSLST

-5633 SVLSGAGNDTIQG
+5633 SVLGGAGNDTIQG

-5672 GNGGNDTING
+5672 GNSGNDTING

-5691 GAGTDSLLGLDG
+5691 GAGTDSLSGSDG

-5714 TIDGGIGDDFLDG
+5714 TIDGGIGDDLLDG
-5727 GYGVSESV
+5727 GYGSPT
-5735 IAGSGDD
+5735 IGGSGND

-5747 AGNDKIAGRDGI
+5747 AGNDKIAGRDGV
-5759 DRLFGDDGNDT
+5759 DTLFGEAGNDT
-5770 IKGGDGADSIDG
+5770 ITGGDDNDAIDGGDGD
-5782 GNGNDLVSGDQGND
+5782 DLISGDNGDD
-5796 TINGGAGNDFLL
+5796 TINGMNGNDFLL
-5808 GGVDNDRIL
+5808 GGTGNDRIL

-5850 TNTKAPADTV
+5850 TNTKALGDTV
-5860 LGASSEINE
+5860 LGASGEINE